1 MMSHQGTPADA
12 HRSLV
17 PEMLRCTQHDR
28 LAALSQNDRP
38 EAVML
43 SAAKH
48 LSSLLGHHQSHEH

>member
-1 MMSHQGTPADA
+1 MPHQGTPADA

-28 LAALSQNDRP
+28 P

-48 LSSLLGHHQSHEH
+48 LSSLLEHHSHMNVDKVVGAR